1 MTAHNTMNFA
11 KLKKLNGRIPTER
24 SIHRK
29 YIYKSFVMQF
39 GQLPCGDSFWPT
51 GI

>member
-29 YIYKSFVMQF
+29 YTYKSFVIQF